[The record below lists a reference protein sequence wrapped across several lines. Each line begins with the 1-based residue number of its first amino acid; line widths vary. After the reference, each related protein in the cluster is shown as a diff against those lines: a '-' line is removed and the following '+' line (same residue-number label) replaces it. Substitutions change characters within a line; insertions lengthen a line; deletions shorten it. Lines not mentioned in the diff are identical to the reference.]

1 MLQKINESA
10 AFIKS
15 KISTVPSVAIVLGS
29 GLGNLSEQVKVDLEI
44 SYKDIPNFPIST
56 VQGHKGSLI
65 FGKLNGVNVMVMN
78 GRFHYYEGWKME
90 EVVFPIRVMHA
101 LGINKVILSNAAGG
115 MNPSFQIGD
124 VMVIKD
130 HINLFGNNPLM
141 GKNYDELGPRFPSMN
156 EAYSH
161 KLIKLAFDVAKKH
174 NIPLQKG
181 VYVGVT
187 GPCFETPAEYR
198 AFYTLGG
205 DAVGMSTVPEALTA
219 GHLGL
224 PVIGMSVITNYAAGI
239 SKTPLSDEEVRTIAD
254 SISNEFSAYVKDV
267 VCTMNEAYGTAE

>member
-15 KISTVPSVAIVLGS
+15 KINTVPAIAIVLGS
-29 GLGNLSEQVKVDLEI
+29 GLGNLSEKVNVNLEI

-65 FGKLNGVNVMVMN
+65 FGELNGVNVMVMN

-156 EAYSH
+156 EAYAH
-161 KLIKLAFDVAKKH
+161 KFIKLAFDVAKKH

-205 DAVGMSTVPEALTA
+205 DAVGMSTVPECIAARHMGMEVFAL
-219 GHLGL
+219 
-224 PVIGMSVITNYAAGI
+224 SVITDLGVIGQVEEA
-239 SKTPLSDEEVRTIAD
+239 SHEEVLAAAETAGPKM
-254 SISNEFSAYVKDV
+254 VKLV
-267 VCTMNEAYGTAE
+267 SEMLPLM